1 MTVFNSDDYVLDM
14 DNSSKSSVYYKNILL
29 FIGDS
34 RIAIH
39 FFCKKCTDPDLRAK
53 LKKYK
58 YINIWD

>member
-1 MTVFNSDDYVLDM
+1 MTVFKSDDLTLDM
-14 DNSSKSSVYYKNILL
+14 DNSSRSTVYFKDVLL

-34 RIAIH
+34 RVAIKI
-39 FFCKKCTDPDLRAK
+39 FCKNCSNENLRAK